1 MWKFGSSGRVGDVW
15 WVCEVSCGSLVLL
28 AGLVMC
34 GGYVKCHVKFGS
46 SGRVGDVWWVCE
58 VSCGSSVLLAWLV
71 MCGGY
76 VKCHV
81 EVWFFWQGW

>member
-1 MWKFGSSGRVGDVW
+1 MW
-15 WVCEVSCGSLVLL
+15 
-28 AGLVMC
+28 
-34 GGYVKCHVKFGS
+34 KFGS

-58 VSCGSSVLLAWLV
+58 VSCGSSVLLAGLV

-81 EVWFFWQGW
+81 EVRFFCQGW